1 MASLDQYVIFT
12 LDDQRYTL
20 PLPDVERIV
29 PAVYITPLPKA
40 PDIVIGIITVQGR
53 VIPVVDLRRRF
64 RHPERP
70 IEPDD
75 QFIIAQTRYRT
86 VALSVDSVSGVIM
99 IPRQETIHHRDI
111 LPNLE
116 YVAGVVKHQDE
127 MLLIHD
133 LETCLSLD
141 EERALDLALK
151 AA

>member
-20 PLPDVERIV
+20 PLPEVERVV

-40 PDIVIGIITVQGR
+40 PDIVLGIITVQGR
-53 VIPVVDLRRRF
+53 VIPVVNLRRRF
-64 RHPERP
+64 RHPDRP

-75 QFIIAQTRYRT
+75 QFIIAQTQYRT
-86 VALSVDSVSGVIM
+86 VALSVDAVNGVVM
-99 IPRQETIHHRDI
+99 IPRQETIPHSDI

-116 YVAGVVKHQDE
+116 YVAGVVKLADE
-127 MLLIHD
+127 TLLIHD
-133 LETCLSLD
+133 LEDCLSL
-141 EERALDLALK
+141 EEEQVLDLALK